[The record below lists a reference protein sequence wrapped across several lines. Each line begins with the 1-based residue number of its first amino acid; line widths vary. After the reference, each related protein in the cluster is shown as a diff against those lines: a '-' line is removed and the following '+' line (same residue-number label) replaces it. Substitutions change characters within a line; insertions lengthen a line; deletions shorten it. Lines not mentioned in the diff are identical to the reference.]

1 MDKIKINES
10 FDYTIGIDCGVNTGF
25 AVWSI
30 ERKDFLLV
38 ESMEIH
44 KALFQVMDYL
54 KREKKVKV
62 FIEDARKWSGGIHK
76 TKEEKASVAQG
87 AGSVKRDA
95 KIWEDFC
102 NDLEIPFSLLRP
114 NNRITKL
121 TKEQF
126 KAITGWTGR
135 TNNHARDAGMLVF
148 QRNR

>member
-44 KALFQVMDYL
+44 KALFQVMDYI

-62 FIEDARKWSGGIHK
+62 FIEDARLRKWFGSNSESK
-76 TKEEKASVAQG
+76 KQG
-87 AGSVKRDA
+87 AGSVKRDS

-102 NDLEIPFSLLRP
+102 KDMGIPFVLVNP
-114 NNRITKL
+114 KDNKTKL
-121 TKEQF
+121 DSTKF
-126 KAITGWTGR
+126 KTYTGWTGR
-135 TNNHARDAGMLVF
+135 TNEHARDAGMLVF